1 MSRTS
6 AVVITTLALVLN
18 IVGIG
23 IAVSIALIIFLK
35 DALIGFFGMFE
46 PLLGPGSLYNQN
58 DQTTKPVMYM
68 GLYGLIASLLPAIL
82 ALYYLGIRK
91 LSAAKTSLL
100 IASLISLIS
109 TIGVGFLIFILYI
122 LPVLMDIKEGKE
134 KNLEAVFD
142 ED

>member
-6 AVVITTLALVLN
+6 AAVFTTLALILN
-18 IVGIG
+18 IVGIA
-23 IAVSIALIIFLK
+23 IVVIILSFISFEELISETY
-35 DALIGFFGMFE
+35 GMFE
-46 PLLGPGSLYNQN
+46 SLFGVEPSDKQN
-58 DQTTKPVMYM
+58 DNENLFLWYM
-68 GLYGLIASLLPAIL
+68 GLFGLIASLLPAIL

-100 IASLISLIS
+100 IASIISFIS

-134 KNLEAVFD
+134 KNLEAVID
-142 ED
+142 EK

>member
-6 AVVITTLALVLN
+6 AAVFTTLALILN
-18 IVGIG
+18 IVGIA
-23 IAVSIALIIFLK
+23 IVVIILSFISFEELISETY
-35 DALIGFFGMFE
+35 GMFE
-46 PLLGPGSLYNQN
+46 SLFGVEPSDKQN
-58 DQTTKPVMYM
+58 DNENLFLWYM
-68 GLYGLIASLLPAIL
+68 GLFGLIASLLPAIL

-100 IASLISLIS
+100 IASIISFIS

-134 KNLEAVFD
+134 KNLEAVID